1 MVFRVILGRV
11 VNNSRCFTNA
21 CVGLVLLVAVA
32 ALQPA
37 VSAQRPDPQAETIEL
52 AIVGPMTGT
61 SFSIGMQ
68 FRAGVH
74 AALASLDDGT
84 LLGHP
89 VRVSEHDDSC
99 IRIIAERVAQSL
111 VQDPPHVV
119 IGHSCSATTV
129 VAAPVYARHGVLQI
143 TPSSTAPLVTEMG
156 IDSVFRVIGRDD
168 LQGEMAAERL
178 ARLYGDRRIGIVRFQ
193 SDYSQGLTQSAIEGL
208 VRRGVRPA
216 FVLQS
221 SASATS
227 YLDEIIQL
235 MDNEVDVVYL
245 VGGALDSGVFA
256 RQARQMSAPFEIVSS
271 DTLVAPIYTE
281 TAGPAGDGVAF
292 TFPAEAATQI
302 DNEHTRVAN
311 EAIRAQ
317 GMEPDGYTLLAY
329 AATEVWLEGVRRA
342 SSIDASEVAK
352 AIRAEPLETVL
363 GRISFDE
370 KGDIQTEYPPFSWY
384 VWQDGQ
390 RVAID

>member
-1 MVFRVILGRV
+1 
-11 VNNSRCFTNA
+11 
-21 CVGLVLLVAVA
+21 
-32 ALQPA
+32 
-37 VSAQRPDPQAETIEL
+37 
-52 AIVGPMTGT
+52 
-61 SFSIGMQ
+61 
-68 FRAGVH
+68 
-74 AALASLDDGT
+74 
-84 LLGHP
+84 
-89 VRVSEHDDSC
+89 
-99 IRIIAERVAQSL
+99 
-111 VQDPPHVV
+111 
-119 IGHSCSATTV
+119 
-129 VAAPVYARHGVLQI
+129 
-143 TPSSTAPLVTEMG
+143 
-156 IDSVFRVIGRDD
+156 
-168 LQGEMAAERL
+168 
-178 ARLYGDRRIGIVRFQ
+178 
-193 SDYSQGLTQSAIEGL
+193 
-208 VRRGVRPA
+208 
-216 FVLQS
+216 
-221 SASATS
+221 
-227 YLDEIIQL
+227 
-235 MDNEVDVVYL
+235 
-245 VGGALDSGVFA
+245 
-256 RQARQMSAPFEIVSS
+256 MSAPFEIVSS